1 MGKVKQGT
9 AKIPPAAG
17 EVLTLAEAA
26 TFLRVDEA
34 SLEADANADRVP
46 GRRVGGEWRFHRA
59 GLTHWLATGRT
70 ARGDTPLE
78 AAHRRH
84 EAALASGD
92 AVAVCETFLE
102 VLRELREELDRY
114 HERGE
119 ASAG

>member
-9 AKIPPAAG
+9 AKVPPAAG

-26 TFLRVDEA
+26 AFLRVDEA

-59 GLTHWLATGRT
+59 GLVHWLATGRA

-84 EAALASGD
+84 QAALESGD
-92 AVAVCETFLE
+92 ADAECETFLE
-102 VLRELREELDRY
+102 VLREQREDLNRY
-114 HERGE
+114 HD
-119 ASAG
+119 